1 MARTSSTRSHDGIS
15 TELDFTGKLT
25 FGDMNNKTIWSD
37 AHDGQHVTDSGSE
50 LDHSHRERRD
60 GLTNDRHRDHDELI
74 TVDVAPVA
82 RDMDDVTSATKA
94 TSLEPISSANV
105 AASSANVA
113 ALSTSAASVPA
124 SILPVTIAAASGY
137 PDASNTGVAAG
148 AALTAYNGTLR
159 VTNDNAVIQNM
170 VITGNVVIDADNVT
184 MKNCIVLSTDDFNA
198 VTVLGNGFTLMD
210 SEIDGKGRTAQG
222 INGNGTFLR
231 NNIHGAENGINVT
244 GQSLIQDNYIH
255 GLANRN
261 GSPHY
266 DGIQLDGGHDIK
278 ILHNTIINEN
288 TQTAAVMIDNYW
300 DGLSNITV
308 DGNRMLGGCYALYID
323 GRFSGGY
330 VDDASIRIT
339 NNQADNGYY
348 GDFVFYG
355 EDPVFYGNTNLAG
368 VLSAGQDP
376 DPNPT
381 PNPTPGGVVK
391 IIGTAGN
398 DTLPQTGQS
407 NTGNEI
413 FQGLGGNDI
422 IEGGKGSDKN
432 DGGSG
437 TDTASYVTS
446 SAAVSVDLQSGAGT
460 SGDAKGDTFV
470 SIENLTGSQYADTL
484 RGTTGNNV
492 LNGGVGVDKLFGGA
506 GLDTLIGGKGR
517 DTLQGDAGNDRLT
530 GGLDADKFVFARNQV
545 SNSNLDNITDFG
557 TDDVLVFDVTTGS
570 TGSLAASEFRLGT
583 KALDANDHFIFDKS
597 ASHHTL
603 YFDPDGNGAGAK
615 VALAVFTNDFNLTAS
630 DFLLI

>member
-1 MARTSSTRSHDGIS
+1 MARSSNTRSHDGIS

-25 FGDMNNKTIWSD
+25 LGDMNNRTVWSD
-37 AHDGQHVTDSGSE
+37 AHDGQRVTDGSLE
-50 LDHSHRERRD
+50 LDQSHREKRD
-60 GLTNDRHRDHDELI
+60 GLNNDRHGDDELI

-82 RDMDDVTSATKA
+82 RDMDHITSATEV
-94 TSLEPISSANV
+94 TSLAPINSA
-105 AASSANVA
+105 SVA
-113 ALSTSAASVPA
+113 ALSTSAASVSA

-137 PDASNTGVAAG
+137 PDASNTGVLAG
-148 AALTAYNGTLR
+148 TALTAYNGTLR
-159 VTNDNAVIQNM
+159 VTKDNAVIENM
-170 VITGNVVIDADNVT
+170 VITGNVIIDAENVT

-244 GQSLIQDNYIH
+244 ADSLIQDNYIH

-300 DGLSNITV
+300 EGLSNITV
-308 DGNRMLGGCYALYID
+308 DGNRMLGGCYALYVD

-355 EDPVFYGNTNLAG
+355 EHPVFYGNTDLNG
-368 VLSAGQDP
+368 VLHPGQDP
-376 DPNPT
+376 DPT
-381 PNPTPGGVVK
+381 PTPGGTVK
-391 IIGTAGN
+391 ITGTAGN

-413 FQGLGGNDI
+413 FLGLGGNDV

-437 TDTASYVTS
+437 TDTASYASS
-446 SAAVSVDLQSGAGT
+446 SAAVSVDLQSGSGT
-460 SGDAKGDTFV
+460 GGDAKGDTFV

-484 RGTTGNNV
+484 RGTTGTNV

-530 GGLDADKFVFARNQV
+530 GGLDADKFVFAQNQV
-545 SNSNLDNITDFG
+545 SNSNLDSITDFG
-557 TDDVLVFDVTTGS
+557 ADDVLVFDVTKSS
-570 TGSLAASEFRLGT
+570 TGSLAASEFRIGT
-583 KALDANDHFIFDKS
+583 KALDANDHFIFDTS
-597 ASHHTL
+597 GSHHTL